1 MNILLTSV
9 GCMGYVG
16 LIKAFQ
22 EEGYKVFGVDCNE
35 NAVGFKFCDNF
46 FLVPHGDDSDYIEY
60 VLRACDYHKID
71 IVIPSSDNEI
81 LKISEHRD
89 IFESSGYNVLLPSND
104 SLKIC
109 DNKKTFYECL
119 TNWNIPHPTVRNPLD
134 AEFPAIVKPVVGKG
148 SQGVRKVH
156 NISEVADAGLPP
168 KYSFFEEDYILQDFI
183 AGQEYT
189 VDILSDKTSG
199 IVAMVKRKRNVI
211 ESGLSIQAE
220 VEEMSEEEQL
230 VCCRLN
236 TRLDMVGM
244 YCVQYIKNNT
254 GIYVLQINP
263 RVGGGSVLSLKADP
277 SIIDKYI
284 NIVLD
289 KPYLRHYNEPK
300 ILTMKRYYAEVYE

>member
-22 EEGYKVFGVDCNE
+22 EEGHKVFGVDCSSE
-35 NAVGFKFCDNF
+35 AVGFKFCDGF
-46 FLVPHGDDSDYIEY
+46 SLVPHGDDADYIEY
-60 VLRACDYHKID
+60 VLRACNHHEID

-81 LKISEHRD
+81 LNIGENRD
-89 IFESSGYNVLLPSND
+89 IFESSGYKTLLPSNET
-104 SLKIC
+104 LNIC
-109 DNKKTFYECL
+109 NNKRIFYERL
-119 TNWNIPHPTVRNPLD
+119 ADWDITHPKMYNILD
-134 AEFPAIVKPVVGKG
+134 VEFPAIVKPEVGKG
-148 SQGVRKVH
+148 STGVRKVF
-156 NISEVADAGLPP
+156 NLTDTSYLLD
-168 KYSFFEEDYILQDFI
+168 DYVIQDFI
-183 AGQEYT
+183 AGDEYT
-189 VDILSDKTSG
+189 VDILADKTSG
-199 IVAMVKRKRNVI
+199 IVAMVKRKRNAI
-211 ESGLSIQAE
+211 ESGLSVQAE

-254 GIYVLQINP
+254 GIYVLEINP
-263 RVGGGSVLSLKADP
+263 RFGGGSVLSLKADP

-289 KPYLRHYNEPK
+289 KPYLRQYNEPK

>member
-22 EEGYKVFGVDCNE
+22 EEGHKVFGVDCNE

-81 LKISEHRD
+81 LNIGEHRHV
-89 IFESSGYNVLLPSND
+89 FESSGYNILLPSND

-119 TNWNIPHPTVRNPLD
+119 TNWDIPHPIMRNPLD

-156 NISEVADAGLPP
+156 NISEVADAGLPA

-183 AGQEYT
+183 GGQEYT

-199 IVAMVKRKRNVI
+199 I
-211 ESGLSIQAE
+211 
-220 VEEMSEEEQL
+220 
-230 VCCRLN
+230 
-236 TRLDMVGM
+236 VGM

-254 GIYVLQINP
+254 GIYVLEINP
-263 RVGGGSVLSLKADP
+263 RFGGGSVLSLKADP

-284 NIVLD
+284 NIALD

-300 ILTMKRYYAEVYE
+300 ILTMKRY

>member
-22 EEGYKVFGVDCNE
+22 EEGHKVFGVDCSSE
-35 NAVGFKFCDNF
+35 AVGFKFCDGF
-46 FLVPHGDDSDYIEY
+46 SLVPHGDDADYIEY
-60 VLRACDYHKID
+60 VLRACNYHKID

-81 LKISEHRD
+81 LNIGENRD
-89 IFESSGYNVLLPSND
+89 ILESLGCKILLPSNET
-104 SLKIC
+104 LNIC
-109 DNKKTFYECL
+109 NNKRIFYERL
-119 TNWNIPHPTVRNPLD
+119 ADWGITHPKMYNILD
-134 AEFPAIVKPVVGKG
+134 VEFPAIVKPEVGKG
-148 SQGVRKVH
+148 STGVRKVF
-156 NISEVADAGLPP
+156 NLTDTSYLLD
-168 KYSFFEEDYILQDFI
+168 DYVIQDFI
-183 AGQEYT
+183 AGDEYT
-189 VDILSDKTSG
+189 VDILADKTSG
-199 IVAMVKRKRNVI
+199 IVAMVKRKRNAI
-211 ESGLSIQAE
+211 ESGLSVQAE

-230 VCCRLN
+230 VCSRLN

-254 GIYVLQINP
+254 GIYVLEINP
-263 RVGGGSVLSLKADP
+263 RFGGGSVLSLKADP

>member
-22 EEGYKVFGVDCNE
+22 EEGHKVFGVDCNSE
-35 NAVGFKFCDNF
+35 AVGFKFCDGF
-46 FLVPHGDDSDYIEY
+46 SLVPHGDDADYIEY
-60 VLRACDYHKID
+60 VLRACNYHKID

-81 LKISEHRD
+81 LNIGENRDMLESLGCKI
-89 IFESSGYNVLLPSND
+89 LLPSNET
-104 SLKIC
+104 LNIC
-109 DNKKTFYECL
+109 NNKRIFYERL
-119 TNWNIPHPTVRNPLD
+119 ADWDITHPKMYNILD
-134 AEFPAIVKPVVGKG
+134 VEFPAIVKPEVGKG
-148 SQGVRKVH
+148 STGVRKVF
-156 NISEVADAGLPP
+156 NLTDTSYLLD
-168 KYSFFEEDYILQDFI
+168 DYVIQDFI
-183 AGQEYT
+183 AGDEYT
-189 VDILSDKTSG
+189 VDILADKTSG
-199 IVAMVKRKRNVI
+199 IVAMVKRKRNAI
-211 ESGLSIQAE
+211 ESGLSVQAE

-230 VCCRLN
+230 VCSRLN

-254 GIYVLQINP
+254 GIYVLEINP
-263 RVGGGSVLSLKADP
+263 RFGGGSVLSLKADP